1 VNGAYLRLIIA
12 ISNLTKF
19 SMYICVCVY
28 RRWRRC
34 SGELLQVR
42 SLGGGGGGGAEARLR
57 AEANTAVV
65 SWVESG
71 GGGETKCPL

>member
-1 VNGAYLRLIIA
+1 
-12 ISNLTKF
+12 
-19 SMYICVCVY
+19 VCVY
-28 RRWRRC
+28 I
-34 SGELLQVR
+34 
-42 SLGGGGGGGAEARLR
+42 GGGGGVAESYNKCGAWVEAVVGGGAEARLR